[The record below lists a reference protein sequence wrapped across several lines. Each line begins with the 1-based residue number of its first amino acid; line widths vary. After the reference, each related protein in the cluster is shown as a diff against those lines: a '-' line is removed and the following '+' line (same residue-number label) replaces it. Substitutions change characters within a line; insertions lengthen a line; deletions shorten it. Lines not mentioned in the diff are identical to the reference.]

1 MKTLLLILTAALS
14 LPAQDAF
21 RVKVTG
27 HGQPMILIPG
37 LSSGGE
43 TYDSTVEHYKDRY
56 QCHVLTLAGF
66 VGVPRVPGP
75 FVDTMRDA
83 IAAYIRDQKLTKPV
97 IVGHS
102 LGGFLAIEIGEK
114 YPDLAGPLVILDAYP
129 FMAGIYDPNATVEQ
143 AKAQAAEMRKF
154 MDAQSQDMYERYTK
168 SGMATRMMAT
178 KDSDFEKL
186 IEWGLKSDRTAA
198 TDAMAEMFAADLRD
212 DLPKITSKTLVL
224 GSWIGF
230 KDYTDEAKVEANLK
244 RQYSKLAGV
253 EIHVSDNARHFIMWD
268 DPKWM
273 FGLMDN
279 FLGVSGANAAAS
291 GR

>member
-1 MKTLLLILTAALS
+1 MKILLLILTAALS